1 VLSLVRRQEEP
12 PEAAQPAPLPSDR
25 YTVLIL
31 DEAQLDRLLHRQGV
45 RSVNPPPSSTVITH
59 SHDTRRRMPW
69 IAMAVMVVALVA
81 GTAIWLLWPSGT
93 TQTAAAPGSAP
104 LVADTAPVVATGA
117 SFSVD
122 LASFLTDAPA
132 QAAAERLLAA
142 GWPAFTWRLEGG
154 RRHVLVGPYVSID
167 EAQTTQVQ
175 LGRLGNPGAKL
186 HVDDRLRVTPAAL
199 STTRRTPQYPA
210 VVLVAAPGRLSF
222 VFELAD
228 EPRSVSGQRV
238 GATAFM
244 VTAGPLVT
252 PVEAQTWKAP
262 GDVSLV
268 NRVAL
273 SQRGQDATMLQAVV
287 TLPQT
292 ADASVRLH
300 GRRVYVDVAR
310 RVDEVTPVDAA
321 PTLWSGPVE
330 APRPR
335 RVAPAAEAPY
345 VPAAVPAPA
354 GRAGGAPESYRVAT
368 QSLVARFE
376 EIQPFLRQTVGSASS
391 DVLAALSG
399 TCADLEQALGLVVV
413 PPAARATHGLL
424 LSAVQLARNAASPSF
439 TGDRAALVRESAAQF
454 AAAKARLAAF

>member
-1 VLSLVRRQEEP
+1 VLSLVRRREEP
-12 PEAAQPAPLPSDR
+12 PEAQPAPLPSDR

-31 DEAQLDRLLHRQGV
+31 DENQLDRLLHRQGV
-45 RSVNPPPSSTVITH
+45 RSVNPPHSGTVIA
-59 SHDTRRRMPW
+59 HDPVEPRRVSW
-69 IAMAVMVVALVA
+69 LALAAVA
-81 GTAIWLLWPSGT
+81 GVLVTGTVAWLLWPSRAAE
-93 TQTAAAPGSAP
+93 TAATPASAP
-104 LVADTAPVVATGA
+104 LVPDTAPVVATGA

-132 QAAAERLLAA
+132 QAAAEQLQAA
-142 GWPAFTWRLEGG
+142 GWPAFTWRLDGG
-154 RRHVLVGPYVSID
+154 RRHALVGPYVSIE
-167 EAQTTQVQ
+167 EAETAQAQ
-175 LGRLGNPGAKL
+175 LSRLGNAGARL

-244 VTAGPLVT
+244 VNAGPLAT

-268 NRVAL
+268 SRLVL

-310 RVDEVTPVDAA
+310 RVDEVTPVDAVPA
-321 PTLWSGPVE
+321 E
-330 APRPR
+330 APRQR
-335 RVAPAAEAPY
+335 RAAPAADAPY
-345 VPAAVPAPA
+345 TPAAAPAP
-354 GRAGGAPESYRVAT
+354 RAGSDAAVESYRVAT

-376 EIQPFLRQTVGSASS
+376 EVQPFLRQTVGSASP

-399 TCADLEQALGLVVV
+399 TCADLEQSLMLVVV

-424 LSAVQLARNAASPSF
+424 LSAVQLARNATTPSF
-439 TGDRAALVRESAAQF
+439 TGDRAAQVRESAAQF
-454 AAAKARLAAF
+454 AAAKARLGPAR